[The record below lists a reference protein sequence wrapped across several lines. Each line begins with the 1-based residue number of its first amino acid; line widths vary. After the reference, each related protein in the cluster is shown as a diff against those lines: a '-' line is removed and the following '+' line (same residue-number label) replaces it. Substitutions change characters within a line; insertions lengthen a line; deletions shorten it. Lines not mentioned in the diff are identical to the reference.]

1 MRSLTT
7 GIVAVIALVLLGCSP
22 SPRIQPTP
30 TPPPLSDTLTILHYE
45 EGFPPSLLNKFEAE
59 TGVKI
64 IYKTFT
70 NYEEGVQTIIGG
82 EEYVDVAWLNTPNF
96 AVLFEAGL
104 LAPINY
110 SELSNARYISAS
122 FRDLSFNPGNTHHVP
137 WTWGTTGIIYRTDII
152 ENPPVKWADMW
163 TVSDKPTGAW
173 NDLRTM
179 FGAALM
185 SLGYSVNTESV
196 AEIDAAAAF
205 LEERLDKQVFVETYD
220 PYTAGYALTDGTMDV
235 SLGWAYDAQTAL
247 SINDNI
253 AYVMPE
259 EGTMIWLEVMV
270 IPAGSG
276 HKATAEAF
284 MDFLLR
290 PENAAVYTNEFAY
303 ATVVDEA
310 RKFIDPAVLN
320 DTTIFPTTEMLAG
333 AELLQPISSEALT
346 AMNAHWERLLTLI
359 QQEEQ

>member
-1 MRSLTT
+1 MRNLTIAT
-7 GIVAVIALVLLGCSP
+7 LAVIALILMGCAP
-22 SPRIQPTP
+22 SARIEPTP
-30 TPPPLSDTLTILHYE
+30 TPEPYADTLTILHYE
-45 EGFPPSLLNKFEAE
+45 DGFPQSLLNKFTEE

-64 IYKTFT
+64 EYKTFN
-70 NYEEGVQTIIGG
+70 NYEEGEQLLMGG
-82 EEYVDVAWLNTPNF
+82 EYVDVAWLNTPNF
-96 AVLFEAGL
+96 AVLNDDNL

-110 SELSNARYISAS
+110 SNLSNARYISAS

-137 WTWGTTGIIYRTDII
+137 WVWGTTGIIYRTDLI
-152 ENPPVKWADMW
+152 NTPPVKWADLW
-163 TVSDKPTGAW
+163 TVSEKPAGVW
-173 NDLRTM
+173 EERRTM

-185 SLGYSVNTESV
+185 SLGYSVNTSSI

-235 SLGWAYDAQTAL
+235 SLGWTYDAQTAL
-247 SINDNI
+247 SINENI

-259 EGTMIWLEVMV
+259 EGTMLWLEVMV
-270 IPAGSG
+270 IPAASQ

-284 MDFLLR
+284 INFLLR

-310 RKFIDPAVLN
+310 RPFIDEALLS

-333 AELLQPISSEALT
+333 AELLQPMSAEALS
-346 AMNAHWERLLTLI
+346 ALNAHWERLLTLI
-359 QQEEQ
+359 QEEQ